1 MVIKN
6 ERKFQSTL
14 PVRGGTGTDFC
25 GYVSSVISIH
35 PPRMGRDDQK
45 GYDAGAAYRIS
56 IHPSCVGRDQRV
68 AIS

>member
-1 MVIKN
+1 M
-6 ERKFQSTL
+6 
-14 PVRGGTGTDFC
+14 RGGLPAEKM
-25 GYVSSVISIH
+25 ISIH